1 MRKLTMLV
9 PAVLVAGLMSYPA
22 LGIAKGKDDTKPMS
36 KQEQQEKNTKE
47 KQKIN
52 DAEAVLTAAVSAP
65 DKGIPKELLEKA
77 ECVGVFPGVKKA
89 AFVVGGEGGKGVFTC
104 RTNKGAMSPPA
115 FFNMGGPSIG
125 WQVGVEEA
133 DIVLLVM
140 NPEGTNKLLMDKFK
154 IGVDAS
160 AAAGP
165 VGRNTQ
171 ASTDILMHSQ
181 ILSWSRARGLFAGIS
196 LDGMVVKQDT
206 DDNQALYGKP
216 VQGREILLTPQVPVP
231 QIARSFINTAEQ
243 YTKRA
248 S

>member
-1 MRKLTMLV
+1 MRKLMMLV

-22 LGIAKGKDDTKPMS
+22 PTIAKGKNDEKQMS
-36 KQEQQEKNTKE
+36 KQEQDEKKTKE
-47 KQKIN
+47 QHKIN
-52 DAEAVLTAAVSAP
+52 EAEAVLTAAVSAP
-65 DKGIPKELLEKA
+65 DKGIPKDLLEKA

-104 RTNKGAMSPPA
+104 RTSKSEMGPPA
-115 FFNMGGPSIG
+115 FFNMGGPSFG
-125 WQVGVEEA
+125 FQAGVEEA

-140 NPEGTNKLLMDKFK
+140 NQEGTNKLLMDKVK

-171 ASTDILMHSQ
+171 ASTDILMHAQ
-181 ILSWSRARGLFAGIS
+181 ILSWSRARGLFAGVS
-196 LDGMVVKQDT
+196 LDGMVVKQDP
-206 DDNQALYGKP
+206 DDNQVLYGKP
-216 VQGREILLTPQVPVP
+216 IQARDILLTPQVPVP
-231 QIARSFINTAEQ
+231 HVAKSFISTADQ